1 MVTQSKHIKAKRL
14 PSALNSITAIERVHK
29 AIVKLEV
36 EFLRQ
41 PPPTGTAK
49 TPEIKVPVR
58 AAQPAESEPNE
69 VQEAQQTPQKGN
81 RFFSRFQSHKKPPQV
96 PAVSSLP
103 ARAKAVAHHPAAA
116 KNGEETSEAASKC
129 KYGLGRDKDLV
140 DVWEPP
146 PNEQPTTSTAKAATP
161 EVSDDSKTLLQSQ
174 KDLARHLTQLRNKF
188 VWATAFVEE
197 FRRIYDQDTA
207 KHEYRVNAA
216 FAGISAITSIVG
228 AAKP

>member
-1 MVTQSKHIKAKRL
+1 M
-14 PSALNSITAIERVHK
+14 
-29 AIVKLEV
+29 
-36 EFLRQ
+36 
-41 PPPTGTAK
+41 
-49 TPEIKVPVR
+49 PVR
-58 AAQPAESEPNE
+58 AVQPAESEPARNE

-140 DVWEPP
+140 DVRRPP

-161 EVSDDSKTLLQSQ
+161 EVSDDSKTLLQAKSQ
-174 KDLARHLTQLRNKF
+174 KDLARHLTH

-197 FRRIYDQDTA
+197 FKRIYEQDTA